1 LILLIYI
8 NLFSI
13 FLKKYIS
20 LDYFD
25 NLSDECLLQIFKW
38 IPRPLLLRYACV
50 SKRWYSLMFDE
61 SLWNRFDL
69 SDKIVYSEILIKLLN
84 RGIKI
89 FGLGRAEVKKY
100 FKYFFYFFLLNF

>member
-1 LILLIYI
+1 
-8 NLFSI
+8 
-13 FLKKYIS
+13 
-20 LDYFD
+20 
-25 NLSDECLLQIFKW
+25 
-38 IPRPLLLRYACV
+38 
-50 SKRWYSLMFDE
+50 MFDE

>member
-1 LILLIYI
+1 M
-8 NLFSI
+8 
-13 FLKKYIS
+13 
-20 LDYFD
+20 
-25 NLSDECLLQIFKW
+25 SDECLLQIFKW

-89 FGLGRAEVKKY
+89 FGLGRVEVKEI
-100 FKYFFYFFLLNF
+100 FYIFFLFFFVKFLI